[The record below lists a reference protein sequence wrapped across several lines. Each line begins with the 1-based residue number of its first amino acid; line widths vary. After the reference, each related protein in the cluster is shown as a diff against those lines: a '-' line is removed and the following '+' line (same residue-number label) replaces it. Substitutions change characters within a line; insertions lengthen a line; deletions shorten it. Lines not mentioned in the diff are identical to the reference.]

1 MMPNCAI
8 SLVAAV
14 LAVVAGSAIRAPVA
28 AGETRAHFAATQ
40 RLAQSS
46 QVPDT
51 SSRKPLGPL
60 AVRPGPETKPPG
72 VRPPIEPPKPRGIV
86 CIGGRVSGRQC
97 LCRSGGA
104 TKTASGVYV
113 CRARPNGSDSSSGRG
128 TRDDGARSQ
137 PEREREPRRA
147 APERRVPSLPALPP
161 PAGPV
166 RVAPGPPPRPDPL
179 PLSAADIVVPAE
191 IVATLPDATP
201 QAVEDDVARTF
212 NLVLVERL
220 DIALIAERLVR
231 YRIPDQ
237 RNVDAVVAAL
247 GGDARL
253 AGPQPNLVYR
263 NQDGGKAPADL
274 QYAAQKLELSAAHE
288 VARGKGAVVA
298 VIDSGVDQRH
308 PDLAG
313 VVGEEI
319 DVTGG
324 SVATDVADPHG
335 TAVAG
340 IIAAR
345 GLVKGVA
352 PMARVLSIK
361 AFRPAS
367 SGAASIST
375 TAMLVAGIDKA
386 VGKGAQVLNMSFAGA
401 EDALVHRLVKAA
413 SAKGVLM
420 VAAAG
425 NKGPGARPAYPAGY
439 PEVLAV
445 TATDA
450 DDRLYVKAN
459 RGSYVAMAAP
469 GVDVLAPGA
478 ARSHQLQS
486 GTSFAAAHVS
496 GVLALLIERHPRI
509 TPAEAS
515 EALAASAV
523 DLGRPGRDDEFGAGL
538 ISAAGALRRM
548 GHVP

>member
-1 MMPNCAI
+1 
-8 SLVAAV
+8 
-14 LAVVAGSAIRAPVA
+14 
-28 AGETRAHFAATQ
+28 
-40 RLAQSS
+40 
-46 QVPDT
+46 
-51 SSRKPLGPL
+51 
-60 AVRPGPETKPPG
+60 
-72 VRPPIEPPKPRGIV
+72 
-86 CIGGRVSGRQC
+86 
-97 LCRSGGA
+97 
-104 TKTASGVYV
+104 
-113 CRARPNGSDSSSGRG
+113 
-128 TRDDGARSQ
+128 
-137 PEREREPRRA
+137 
-147 APERRVPSLPALPP
+147 
-161 PAGPV
+161 
-166 RVAPGPPPRPDPL
+166 
-179 PLSAADIVVPAE
+179 
-191 IVATLPDATP
+191 
-201 QAVEDDVARTF
+201 
-212 NLVLVERL
+212 
-220 DIALIAERLVR
+220 
-231 YRIPDQ
+231 
-237 RNVDAVVAAL
+237 
-247 GGDARL
+247 
-253 AGPQPNLVYR
+253 
-263 NQDGGKAPADL
+263 
-274 QYAAQKLELSAAHE
+274 

-324 SVATDVADPHG
+324 SIATDVADPHG
-335 TAVAG
+335 TAIAG

-386 VGKGAQVLNMSFAGA
+386 VGKGAQVLNMSFAGV

-425 NKGPGARPAYPAGY
+425 NKGPGAQPAFPAGY

-450 DDRLYVKAN
+450 ADRLYLKAN
-459 RGSYVAMAAP
+459 RGSYVAVAAP